1 MVNCPCSQMN
11 LASPVDVTVRD
22 GLAHLRF
29 GAAKV
34 ACGQTRETGVL
45 TWMRSMGRRLGAI
58 ALLAMLVRAIIP
70 AGYML
75 AEADTGSGRYLT
87 VEMCDGHSAQA
98 KVIDLDTGKLIDL
111 SKLPKNVKSETDKSP
126 CVFAGATAIESP
138 VAATELVE
146 FRVSHQVD
154 FVVVRDLRPGR
165 GIAAPPPPSTGPPS
179 LI

>member
-1 MVNCPCSQMN
+1 MS
-11 LASPVDVTVRD
+11 DR
-22 GLAHLRF
+22 LAHLRF
-29 GAAKV
+29 AAAGV
-34 ACGQTRETGVL
+34 GCRQTRETGVL
-45 TWMRSMGRRLGAI
+45 TWMRSIGRRLGAI

-70 AGYML
+70 VGYML

-98 KVIDLDTGKLIDL
+98 QVIDLDTGKLVDL
-111 SKLPKNVKSETDKSP
+111 SKLPKNVKSETETAP

-138 VAATELVE
+138 LATTELVE